1 MKPNKQDFFNQYR
14 ENTIIEVVQALAKS
28 SAGSQIAF
36 KGGTAL
42 RLFYDLPRYSEDIDY
57 DSLQGASAPDLL
69 DIIRNLFR
77 KTAHLH

>member
-1 MKPNKQDFFNQYR
+1 MKPSKQAFFNRYR

-42 RLFYDLPRYSEDIDY
+42 KLFL
-57 DSLQGASAPDLL
+57 
-69 DIIRNLFR
+69 
-77 KTAHLH
+77 

>member
-14 ENTIIEVVQALAKS
+14 ENTIIEVVQTLAKS

-57 DSLQGASAPDLL
+57 DSLPGTSAPDLL
-69 DIIRNLFR
+69 DIIRSLFR
-77 KTAHLH
+77 KKGGK